1 MKVALLAGFFI
12 FVFLFGM
19 GIWLEFSIAD
29 SALAAAV
36 LTVVGMLAT
45 WWKMNF
51 EW

>member
-1 MKVALLAGFFI
+1 MKVTILAGLFI
-12 FVFLFGM
+12 FVFLFAM

-29 SALAAAV
+29 SVLAAAV
-36 LTVVGMLAT
+36 LTVVGMLTT